1 MHICGRLGIYFF
13 VCLVD
18 TVTEL
23 GNSLPR
29 NSTVPTKQTKET
41 NDTPLFPQPTKKK
54 KKQQQNKKPGQSIQE
69 RKTQN
74 KIKPK
79 LKFCNIRSRVKCI
92 KHFKVSFKTRM
103 PTIATFIQY

>member
-54 KKQQQNKKPGQSIQE
+54 KKNNKTKNLNKVY
-69 RKTQN
+69 RKEKH
-74 KIKPK
+74 KIK
-79 LKFCNIRSRVKCI
+79 
-92 KHFKVSFKTRM
+92 
-103 PTIATFIQY
+103 

>member
-54 KKQQQNKKPGQSIQE
+54 KKKNNNKK
-69 RKTQN
+69 
-74 KIKPK
+74 KIKKRNSPLPQTK
-79 LKFCNIRSRVKCI
+79 
-92 KHFKVSFKTRM
+92 
-103 PTIATFIQY
+103 